1 MSNLRRT
8 YLFALLFNIAIATLT
23 VFGTLVV
30 LTDLSFP
37 WSTQSE
43 SPSEF
48 FSRYSNIA
56 NLLYGSASLITIPF
70 LLFSIITN
78 HPFPKNG
85 FLVHL
90 KFVLSVNLLLVLF
103 VSLVYLVPFSSLSDT
118 FWNQNHLFF
127 RLVLPLL
134 AFFNE
139 VLFENRVRIPFSHLF
154 YSLIPIGGYSLFY
167 IVYILVHFSKN
178 GVSSEYDFY
187 GFVQPFGV
195 GFGLV
200 VFFLVLLSTVVLA
213 MLVYYL
219 RNRMR
224 VLLYGYEPEEG
235 EPLKTSAPE
244 SIIAEEEDNEEIVSD
259 EVLGHLGDEDQE
271 RWKKLLA
278 SPEKKKDGPT
288 SDTMEITLTYA
299 TDTGAVHNVKKLVHK
314 QKGTFAPEEN
324 IQKLPDTN
332 KVYHIYRKPFSR
344 KWELRASGDEKGIG
358 LYHTPAEALEEA
370 RKRVQMRGGSIMA
383 HYTRFSA
390 KAY

>member
-8 YLFALLFNIAIATLT
+8 YLFALFFNIAIATLT
-23 VFGTLVV
+23 VFGTLMV
-30 LTDLSFP
+30 LTDFSFP

-70 LLFSIITN
+70 LLFGMITN
-78 HPFPKNG
+78 HPFPKGG
-85 FLVHL
+85 FLDQL

-103 VSLVYLVPFSSLSDT
+103 VSLVYLVPVSSLSDT

-154 YSLIPIGGYSLFY
+154 YSLIPIGCYSLFY
-167 IVYILVHFSKN
+167 IVYILVHYSN
-178 GVSSEYDFY
+178 NEVSPEYDFY

-235 EPLKTSAPE
+235 EPLKTTAPK

-271 RWKKLLA
+271 KWKKLLA

-288 SDTMEITLTYA
+288 SDTMEIILTYA

-332 KVYHIYRKPFSR
+332 KVYHIYRKPFSC

>member
-8 YLFALLFNIAIATLT
+8 YLFALLFNIAIAALT
-23 VFGTLVV
+23 VFGTLMV

-70 LLFSIITN
+70 LLFGMITN
-78 HPFPKNG
+78 HPFPKGG
-85 FLVHL
+85 FLDQL

-103 VSLVYLVPFSSLSDT
+103 VSLVYLVPVSSLSDT

-154 YSLIPIGGYSLFY
+154 YSLIPIGCYSLFY
-167 IVYILVHFSKN
+167 IVYILVHYSN
-178 GVSSEYDFY
+178 NEVSPEYDFY

-200 VFFLVLLSTVVLA
+200 VFFLVLLSTVILA

-235 EPLKTSAPE
+235 EPLKTTAPK

-271 RWKKLLA
+271 KWKKLLA

-288 SDTMEITLTYA
+288 SDTMEIILTYA

-332 KVYHIYRKPFSR
+332 KVYHIYRKPFSC

>member
-8 YLFALLFNIAIATLT
+8 YLFALLFNIAIAAFT
-23 VFGTLVV
+23 VFGTLMV

-70 LLFSIITN
+70 LLFGMITN
-78 HPFPKNG
+78 HPFPKGG
-85 FLVHL
+85 FLDQL

-103 VSLVYLVPFSSLSDT
+103 VSLVYLVPVSSLSDT

-154 YSLIPIGGYSLFY
+154 YSLIPIGCYSLFY
-167 IVYILVHFSKN
+167 IVYILVHYSN
-178 GVSSEYDFY
+178 NEVSPEYDFY

-200 VFFLVLLSTVVLA
+200 VFFLVLLSTVILA

-235 EPLKTSAPE
+235 EPLKTTAPK

-271 RWKKLLA
+271 KWKKLLA

-288 SDTMEITLTYA
+288 SDTMEIILTYA

-332 KVYHIYRKPFSR
+332 KVYHIYRKPFSC

>member
-8 YLFALLFNIAIATLT
+8 YLFALLFNIAIAALT
-23 VFGTLVV
+23 VFGTLMV

-70 LLFSIITN
+70 LLFGMITN
-78 HPFPKNG
+78 HPFPKGG
-85 FLVHL
+85 FLDQL

-103 VSLVYLVPFSSLSDT
+103 VSLVYLVPVSSLSDT

-154 YSLIPIGGYSLFY
+154 YSLIPIGCYSLFY
-167 IVYILVHFSKN
+167 IVYILVHYSN
-178 GVSSEYDFY
+178 NEVSPEYDFY

-200 VFFLVLLSTVVLA
+200 VFFLVLLSTVILA

-235 EPLKTSAPE
+235 EPLKTTAPK

-259 EVLGHLGDEDQE
+259 EVLGHLGDEDKE
-271 RWKKLLA
+271 KWKKLLA

-288 SDTMEITLTYA
+288 SDTMEIILTYA

-332 KVYHIYRKPFSR
+332 KVYHIYRKPFSC